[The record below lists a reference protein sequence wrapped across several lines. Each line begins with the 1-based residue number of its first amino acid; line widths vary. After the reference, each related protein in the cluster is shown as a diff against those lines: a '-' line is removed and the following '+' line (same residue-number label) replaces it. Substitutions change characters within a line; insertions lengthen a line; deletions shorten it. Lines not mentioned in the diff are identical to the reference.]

1 MDKTILHCDLN
12 NFYASVE
19 ALAHPELSGL
29 PIVVCG
35 NPELRHGIVLAKNQ
49 IAKAAGVQTGEPIWQ
64 SKQKC
69 PDVVFLRPHFD
80 KYVYYSKIVFDI
92 YTNYTDRVERF
103 GIDECWLDVTESIP
117 LLGSGEKIAYDIK
130 ERVKRETG
138 LTISVGVSFTKTL
151 AKLGSDLK
159 KPDAVTV
166 LSRDNFKDRIYDMS
180 PSELIMIGKKTA
192 KKLDDLNIKTI
203 GDLARADR
211 KALKQHFG
219 IVGDKMINAAQ
230 GISDEE
236 VKLYYDTFVPKS
248 VSHGTTTPKDIKTL
262 EEAKT
267 VIYALSEMVA
277 VRLRRYN
284 LVAGGISLG
293 LKGLDLKWNGKQ
305 KGLIDAT
312 ASAKTIGENAIAM
325 LKEMHD
331 FKAPLRAITVGAIKL
346 DDASKYQLSFFSE
359 NEDKQLNLEKTIDG
373 IRNKYGYDSVK
384 RGILI
389 DNEILGDLHEDDDFL
404 PFKR

>member
-19 ALAHPELSGL
+19 ALAHPEYAGM

-49 IAKAAGVQTGEPIWQ
+49 IAKEAGVKTGEPIWQ

-69 PDVVFLRPHFD
+69 PDVIFLKPNFD
-80 KYVYYSKIVFDI
+80 KYVYYSNIVFNI
-92 YTNYTDRVERF
+92 YTGYTDRVERF

-117 LLGSGEKIAYDIK
+117 LFGDGEKMAYKIK
-130 ERVKRETG
+130 EEVKAKTG

-151 AKLGSDLK
+151 AKLGSDMK

-166 LSRDNFKDRIYDMS
+166 LDKSNFKEKIYNMS
-180 PSELIMIGKKTA
+180 PDELIMIGNKTA
-192 KKLDDLNIKTI
+192 KKLKSLNIKTI
-203 GDLARADR
+203 GDLANADR
-211 KALKQHFG
+211 KVLSSHFG

-230 GISDEE
+230 GISDEQ
-236 VKLYYDTFVPKS
+236 VRHYYDKFVPKS

-262 EEAKT
+262 DEAKT

-277 VRLRRYN
+277 VRLRKYG
-284 LVAGGISLG
+284 LVANGISLG
-293 LKGLDLKWNGKQ
+293 IKDTLLQWEGKQ
-305 KGLIDAT
+305 KSLFAAT
-312 ASAKTIGENAIAM
+312 ANAKTIGETAISI
-325 LKEMHD
+325 LNEIHN
-331 FKAPLRAITVGAIKL
+331 FKSPIRAITVGAIRL
-346 DDASKYQLSFFSE
+346 DNADSYQISFFSYD
-359 NEDKQLNLEKTIDG
+359 EDKQLSLEKAIDG
-373 IRNKYGYDSVK
+373 IRNKYGYHSVQ
-384 RGILI
+384 RGILV
-389 DNEILGDLHEDDDFL
+389 DNEILGNLHEDDDFL